1 MNELGDVKLKENT
14 NAWDTSTTLAVLVK
28 FVADNSSYVGIDAD
42 EDVVDFAK
50 FLNGFKK
57 GTNALEKAIA
67 KLNKF
72 EDGVNKNNYDDAKD
86 LYKEITDNEDYFN
99 AVVEAKMIEKNFLK
113 RSKAQDWSA
122 EDYRGENE
130 DTFVK
135 EYVRQL
141 EKLK

>member
-1 MNELGDVKLKENT
+1 M
-14 NAWDTSTTLAVLVK
+14 
-28 FVADNSSYVGIDAD
+28 
-42 EDVVDFAK
+42 
-50 FLNGFKK
+50 NGFEK
-57 GTNALEKAIA
+57 GTDALEKAIA

-99 AVVEAKMIEKNFLK
+99 AVVEDKDDRKEL
-113 RSKAQDWSA
+113 SKTIKDFKTEV

-141 EKLK
+141 EKLKVDGKEVYDLVEKEADINYSNLKAVEKLLKQIKNMMLLTV